1 MPGTHYPNEEI
12 MNNCDEFCWT
22 HGCNQG
28 KDCPVRVAKY
38 KPTMY
43 AADPLPPASWR
54 ARVNSLAY
62 WMFLGVMGLFWLAFI
77 ALLVHLGVD

>member
-1 MPGTHYPNEEI
+1 MPGTDVEREAAMIDND
-12 MNNCDEFCWT
+12 NFS
-22 HGCNQG
+22 GG
-28 KDCPVRVAKY
+28 KEPLRVAKY

-43 AADPLPPASWR
+43 AAEPLPSASWR

-77 ALLVHLGVD
+77 ALLVHLGVT